1 MNIGSKEEM
10 RKLLLNMGRKGFLE
24 ALEYINKNPESHY
37 NDVLHYLLDNEI
49 LEGRAYVTTILNAL
63 IDTGF
68 VGRSVDDKVRPIRT
82 SYRITKAGIIALKA
96 LESMEK
102 EIMTNK

>member
-1 MNIGSKEEM
+1 MVISRKDEM

-24 ALEYINKNPESHY
+24 ALEYIDKNPGSHY

-49 LEGRAYVTTILNAL
+49 LDGRAYVTTILNTL

-82 SYRITKAGIIALKA
+82 SYRIAKAGTVALKA
-96 LESMEK
+96 LESVEK
-102 EIMTNK
+102 EIRTNY